1 MRIVISFLICLALTD
16 GATISNV
23 EPVMMDCIDQKDHR
37 CVEIKTD
44 DVVINKV
51 EDETDVTTATKYC
64 PEVIVFGIILDFFS
78 LILVTLIPNEVL
90 KLFFNAF
97 LLGIH
102 IYAYALNPTW
112 SPMANLMVNWFCNV

>member
-23 EPVMMDCIDQKDHR
+23 KPVMMDCIDQKDHR

-51 EDETDVTTATKYC
+51 EDETDVTTT
-64 PEVIVFGIILDFFS
+64 FFHLS
-78 LILVTLIPNEVL
+78 
-90 KLFFNAF
+90 
-97 LLGIH
+97 
-102 IYAYALNPTW
+102 
-112 SPMANLMVNWFCNV
+112 